1 MILEIEL
8 VPKTSFFNNVRS
20 IITDSQWDT
29 IRRKCY
35 KKANHICEIC
45 GGKGDKWPVECHEV
59 WQYDDTNH
67 IQKLIGFIALCP
79 NCHKVKHYG
88 YATITNNAELV
99 FNYFIKINNINK
111 EEAIKY
117 IDNVFELWKL
127 RSKYNWEVN
136 IDFLD
141 KYMET

>member
-1 MILEIEL
+1 MLLEIEL

-20 IITDSQWDT
+20 VITDSQWDI
-29 IRRKCY
+29 IRKKCY